1 MTIANGTPFEVAKS
15 GTQID
20 MKWDT
25 TSNELIITTRV
36 PDKTWFA
43 WGWGG
48 SMTQTA
54 MVLWEANGEDSTVTD
69 LYSEHHGYPS
79 TVTDNCYSSSYAIVD
94 GYIEFTTKRPLDCQA
109 ANGYVV

>member
-1 MTIANGTPFEVAKS
+1 MVTAYGTPFEVPES

-25 TSNELIITTRV
+25 TNNELIITAKV

-48 SMTQTA
+48 SMTQTS
-54 MVLWEANGEDSTVTD
+54 MVLWEANGEDSSVTE
-69 LYSEHHGYPS
+69 LYSEHEGHPS
-79 TVTDNCYSSSYAIVD
+79 TVTTNCYSSSHEVVS
-94 GYIEFTTKRPLDCQA
+94 GFVEFTTKRPLDCKA